1 MSEEE
6 PEMSKLASVVTAVI
20 CLGALGACSVN
31 TAPPPPVAPSSVVVT
46 PPPPTVT
53 TPGSTVVVPRAY

>member
-1 MSEEE
+1 
-6 PEMSKLASVVTAVI
+6 MSKVASVVTAAV

-31 TAPPPPVAPSSVVVT
+31 TAPTPAPAPAPSSVVVT

-53 TPGSTVVVPRAY
+53 TPGSTVVVPRSY

>member
-1 MSEEE
+1 
-6 PEMSKLASVVTAVI
+6 MSKVASVVTAVV

-31 TAPPPPVAPSSVVVT
+31 TAPPSAPAPAPSSVVVT

>member
-1 MSEEE
+1 
-6 PEMSKLASVVTAVI
+6 MSKVASVVTAVV

-31 TAPPPPVAPSSVVVT
+31 TAPATPAPAPSSVVVT